1 MVIPGAVT
9 TGAGTPGAVTPE
21 AGAAARSIDEILAG
35 ARRRLRRLRPRVA
48 QAAMRDGALLVDTRP
63 QALRAAEGW
72 VPGSLHVERNELEW
86 RFDPRCA
93 ARLPEASD
101 HGVRVIVMCSEG
113 YASSLAAVSLQELGL
128 VHATD
133 LDGGFRA
140 WKRAGLPVAAGQGA
154 H

>member
-1 MVIPGAVT
+1 MARRRALRH
-9 TGAGTPGAVTPE
+9 AGTLVSAAGTRRGLRDLAAV
-21 AGAAARSIDEILAG
+21 LAG
-35 ARRRLRRLRPRVA
+35 ARRRLRRLRPHEA

-93 ARLPEASD
+93 ARLPEASG

-113 YASSLAAVSLQELGL
+113 YASSLA
-128 VHATD
+128 
-133 LDGGFRA
+133 
-140 WKRAGLPVAAGQGA
+140 
-154 H
+154 